1 MCLYAGN
8 NILPRLKGRTILIKL
23 RERMAVPSAGLH
35 SQQSRKETKRGY
47 RLRWNGR
54 TLFPA
59 SAWAALP
66 GRGHIEAAAGHRQR
80 WERLPVSFAQ
90 LPQTRP
96 LPGRDT
102 HIAILFP
109 SAQIGRQISPLHGG
123 QRSARVRGA
132 RSRRGLP
139 LLVTFYDS
147 LLRIPGRAAGG
158 GKSASHQD
166 AMLVQRGHYERN
178 GRPASAGEALPLAG
192 PRPAGL
198 FASGRIYGL
207 AGRNGCG
214 AAAGCHCFSGAAMPI
229 LSGRGRRVAFPRA
242 APAPVALYQ
251 LINSLVNL
259 ARAFFSMRET

>member
-1 MCLYAGN
+1 LSPA
-8 NILPRLKGRTILIKL
+8 KG
-23 RERMAVPSAGLH
+23 
-35 SQQSRKETKRGY
+35 
-47 RLRWNGR
+47 W
-54 TLFPA
+54 LFPPA
-59 SAWAALP
+59 SCIANSPTRKPNAFIACAGM
-66 GRGHIEAAAGHRQR
+66 GRRCSRHRHGRPFPEGGILRRLHGHRQR

-198 FASGRIYGL
+198 FASGRAYGP
-207 AGRNGCG
+207 AGREGVRPG
-214 AAAGCHCFSGAAMPI
+214 GPAAIVFQGRFSCSARPEERIASPPGP
-229 LSGRGRRVAFPRA
+229 GRHPPFT
-242 APAPVALYQ
+242 
-251 LINSLVNL
+251 S
-259 ARAFFSMRET
+259 S